1 MKKSATTCENG
12 KFGCVGTEGVG
23 GGWDGAVRCCWLIFR
38 NELLLILKDELL
50 LILKNDSQF

>member
-23 GGWDGAVRCCWLIFR
+23 GGWDGAVRSESISSSLMHFAKFWF
-38 NELLLILKDELL
+38 ILKLL
-50 LILKNDSQF
+50 DWL